1 MRGSYKKG
9 QQNAWI
15 YIVKS
20 VEFKSRE
27 VMLKLY
33 NILVRPHLEYC
44 VQFWSPRYKKDIAA
58 QERVQRRATRIILG
72 LKGMSYADRLKEFNL
87 FSLEQKTTR
96 RSDSSIQNSK
106 RY

>member
-1 MRGSYKKG
+1 MSSSRQCGEAIKKANKMLG
-9 QQNAWI
+9 

-33 NILVRPHLEYC
+33 NALVRPNLEYY

-58 QERVQRRATRIILG
+58 LERVQRRATRIISG
-72 LKGMSYADRLKEFNL
+72 LKGMSYSDRLN
-87 FSLEQKTTR
+87 
-96 RSDSSIQNSK
+96 
-106 RY
+106 